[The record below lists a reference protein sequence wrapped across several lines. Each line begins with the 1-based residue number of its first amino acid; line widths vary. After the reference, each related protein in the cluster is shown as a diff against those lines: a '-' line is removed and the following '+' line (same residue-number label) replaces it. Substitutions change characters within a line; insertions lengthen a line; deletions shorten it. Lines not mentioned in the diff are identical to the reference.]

1 MNKRDRSMANSR
13 SEAKRIFNQRQA
25 IRRLEREN
33 KNLKD
38 SINKAVEIIKN
49 DWDYDDNDFE
59 GRRFQKD
66 ILEALE
72 VDYNDV
78 W

>member
-33 KNLKD
+33 QKLKN
-38 SINKAVEIIKN
+38 SINKAVEISLLIKT
-49 DWDYDDNDFE
+49 
-59 GRRFQKD
+59 KMS
-66 ILEALE
+66 ISML
-72 VDYNDV
+72 V
-78 W
+78 